1 MYTLNVAYI
10 YRQHLMLSGTK
21 SPLNYYRRDLVPP
34 ALFLSYSINLLEGTN
49 SADGT
54 KSSLKYTGEDLM
66 SCGTKSCLNYFRQ

>member
-1 MYTLNVAYI
+1 
-10 YRQHLMLSGTK
+10 MLSGTK